1 MTKMETN
8 QVPPPSSE
16 EWDRLPLSAKIQ
28 IVAIVFFAT
37 WQAQLAYAWL
47 KLAGV
52 DGANDA

>member
-1 MTKMETN
+1 METN